1 MLSVNFSSCRET
13 PLRQKPAFALAV
25 LAQVF
30 TKGRPYRTAHMI
42 SLSPIHRVFAGFA
55 CYSFAMGNIFPRLA
69 DVQSGMGVTTAALGL
84 GLIGAPVG
92 TLVSFTF
99 ASPYLDKIGY
109 GRLLPWALPLLAAL
123 YALAVHAPSP
133 LILFLMLLPVG
144 VVIGCVEIML
154 NAEADRTEFLMGRRI
169 MNRSHAFWSIGFFS
183 AGLFGAQ
190 VASFGIS
197 PQLHLALVVPLVGL
211 GSYLALHDYVPSP
224 PRGVEA
230 DHKSPIFV
238 APTWPILVLVAVTIP
253 AMILEGAS
261 MDWSA
266 IYMRDSFGANEFW
279 QGIAVASFAVLQGL
293 MRFYADGVV
302 ERFSPA
308 SLARVLFVAL
318 GLGCVTVVLSP
329 WPILS
334 LIGFAAMGL
343 GTSAIFPLAMSAAA
357 QRNDRASAL
366 NIAALAQFSFMIFL
380 LAPPL
385 LGYIAHG
392 WGIRAAYAVALPFV
406 LVSLVTAGAL
416 GKRR

>member
-1 MLSVNFSSCRET
+1 
-13 PLRQKPAFALAV
+13 
-25 LAQVF
+25 
-30 TKGRPYRTAHMI
+30 MI

-92 TLVSFTF
+92 TLVTFTF

-133 LILFLMLLPVG
+133 LMLFLLLLPVG

-154 NAEADRTEFLMGRRI
+154 NAEADRTEFLLGRRI

-190 VASFGIS
+190 IASFGIS
-197 PQLHLALVVPLVGL
+197 PQLHLALVVPLVAL
-211 GSYLALHDYVPSP
+211 GSFLALHDYTPSP
-224 PRGVEA
+224 PRGVVSDGKA
-230 DHKSPIFV
+230 PLFV
-238 APTWPILVLVAVTIP
+238 APTLAILLLVAVTIP
-253 AMILEGAS
+253 AMLLEGAS

-266 IYMRDSFGANEFW
+266 IYMRDAFGADEFW

-308 SLARVLFVAL
+308 ALARVLFVAL

-334 LIGFAAMGL
+334 LVGFAAMGL

-380 LAPPL
+380 LAPPI
-385 LGYIAHG
+385 LGYVAHG
-392 WGIRAAYAVALPFV
+392 WGIRAAYGIALPFV
-406 LVSLVTAGAL
+406 LVSLLTAGAL

>member
-1 MLSVNFSSCRET
+1 
-13 PLRQKPAFALAV
+13 
-25 LAQVF
+25 
-30 TKGRPYRTAHMI
+30 MI

-123 YALAVHAPSP
+123 YALAVHAASP

-154 NAEADRTEFLMGRRI
+154 NAEADRTEFLVGRRI

-197 PQLHLALVVPLVGL
+197 PQLHLALVVPLVAL

-224 PRGVEA
+224 PRGVVA
-230 DHKSPIFV
+230 DHKAPLFV
-238 APTWPILVLVAVTIP
+238 APTLAILVLVAVTIP

-266 IYMRDSFGANEFW
+266 IYMRDSFGADKFW

-308 SLARVLFVAL
+308 ALARVLFVAL
-318 GLGCVTVVLSP
+318 GMGCVTVVLSP

-380 LAPPL
+380 LAPPI

>member
-1 MLSVNFSSCRET
+1 
-13 PLRQKPAFALAV
+13 
-25 LAQVF
+25 
-30 TKGRPYRTAHMI
+30 MI

-144 VVIGCVEIML
+144 MVIGCVEIML
-154 NAEADRTEFLMGRRI
+154 NAEADRTEFMVGRRI

-211 GSYLALHDYVPSP
+211 GSYLALYDYAPSP
-224 PRGVEA
+224 ARGVEG
-230 DHKSPIFV
+230 DHKAPLIV
-238 APTWPILVLVAVTIP
+238 APTWPILVLVVVTIP
-253 AMILEGAS
+253 AMVLEGAS

-266 IYMRDSFGANEFW
+266 IYMRDSFGSDKFW

-308 SLARVLFVAL
+308 ALARVLFVAL
-318 GLGCVTVVLSP
+318 GLGCITVVLSP
-329 WPILS
+329 WPVLS

-380 LAPPL
+380 IAPPI

-392 WGIRAAYAVALPFV
+392 WGIRTAYGIALPFV
-406 LVSLVTAGAL
+406 LISLVTAGAL

>member
-1 MLSVNFSSCRET
+1 
-13 PLRQKPAFALAV
+13 
-25 LAQVF
+25 
-30 TKGRPYRTAHMI
+30 MI

-154 NAEADRTEFLMGRRI
+154 NAEADRTEFLIGRRI

-197 PQLHLALVVPLVGL
+197 PQLHLALVVPLVAL

-224 PRGVEA
+224 PRGVVA
-230 DHKSPIFV
+230 DHKAPLFV
-238 APTWPILVLVAVTIP
+238 APTLAILVLVAVTIP

-266 IYMRDSFGANEFW
+266 IYMRDSFGSDKFW

-308 SLARVLFVAL
+308 ALARVLFVAL
-318 GLGCVTVVLSP
+318 GLGCVTVVVSP